1 MEMDEYS
8 VNEGDGVVE
17 VCAQLMVA
25 PADGLQCIIVATLT
39 AMDGAKAGM
48 SPSVCY
54 SVGTILFGNSLFPV
68 LMEDYSVSGTL
79 EVTFMTGA
87 MQNDTSCANITII
100 DDTSFESDH
109 NFTVHVTSVELE
121 SGGTDPLLDIGM
133 PAYATI
139 NIEDNDRES
148 TLLQCCSSDISSIM
162 FYCCPYELSL

>member
-8 VNEGDGVVE
+8 VNEGDGAVE

-25 PADGLQCIIVATLT
+25 PADGLQCSIVAILT

-68 LMEDYSVSGTL
+68 QGQDYSVPGTL
-79 EVTFMTGA
+79 EVTFMAGA
-87 MQNDTSCANITII
+87 MQDDTSCANITII
-100 DDTSFESDH
+100 NDASFESDH
-109 NFTVHVTSVELE
+109 FLTVHVTSVELE
-121 SGGTDPLLDIGM
+121 SGGTVPLLNVGV

-148 TLLQCCSSDISSIM
+148 TLLQC
-162 FYCCPYELSL
+162 YYVRTPLW

>member
-54 SVGTILFGNSLFPV
+54 SVGTILFGNSLF
-68 LMEDYSVSGTL
+68 
-79 EVTFMTGA
+79 
-87 MQNDTSCANITII
+87 
-100 DDTSFESDH
+100 
-109 NFTVHVTSVELE
+109 
-121 SGGTDPLLDIGM
+121 
-133 PAYATI
+133 
-139 NIEDNDRES
+139 
-148 TLLQCCSSDISSIM
+148 SSSR
-162 FYCCPYELSL
+162 PRL

>member
-25 PADGLQCIIVATLT
+25 PADGLQCSIVATLT
-39 AMDGAKAGM
+39 PADGAKAGM

-68 LMEDYSVSGTL
+68 QGQDYDSSDPL
-79 EVTFMTGA
+79 EVTFMAGA

-100 DDTSFESDH
+100 DDASFESDH
-109 NFTVHVTSVELE
+109 SFSVNVTSVELE
-121 SGGTDPLLDIGM
+121 LGGTDPLLSIGM

-139 NIEDNDRES
+139 NIEDNECES
-148 TLLQCCSSDISSIM
+148 TLLQC
-162 FYCCPYELSL
+162 YYVRTPLW